1 MNSKKQN
8 IINLELFKGFFYF
21 GYNKWIIGISVV
33 LLSAIFIYF
42 INFHA
47 ISVFPSKGKFNL
59 YAYNDKANGGNSEIT
74 QSYISD
80 SILKLDFYLKEGFF
94 SPYVGLSISP
104 AKDSVIDLSHYN
116 LIRLNVKGLKIK
128 TLGISLYTRN
138 PYKKNTVNSA
148 ELCFNANLEIS
159 SEQDRYYIH
168 LEQLKVPDWWLG
180 ANNISPNNELK
191 PDLKHVV
198 RLNIGTAY
206 TPILNEQC
214 VLQFKSISFERNN
227 SELILYLTVI
237 ESLIIIS
244 LFLFYFIRT
253 KTNKTAIPVTISYK
267 PIEVETENHSLKD
280 FLDYINN
287 NFQESDLTLEQVSN
301 QTGIN
306 QRRIANFIQQNFG
319 CNFKT
324 YINQIRI
331 NEAKRLLKET
341 NLNMGEIA
349 FKVGFSN
356 QSHFN
361 RVFKS
366 LVNINPSEFR
376 ETEK

>member
-8 IINLELFKGFFYF
+8 IINLELFKDFFYF

-47 ISVFPSKGKFNL
+47 INVFPSKGKFNL

-138 PYKKNTVNSA
+138 PYKKNTVNSS

-168 LEQLKVPDWWLG
+168 LDQLKVPDWWLG
-180 ANNISPNNELK
+180 SNNISPNNELK

-237 ESLIIIS
+237 EALIVIS
-244 LFLFYFIRT
+244 LFLFYYIRT
-253 KTNKTAIPVTISYK
+253 KTNKTATPVTISYK